1 MKRILLCSSLTI
13 SLLSAVTIDELV
25 KSTHENNYD
34 LKSIEKSIQRTEQQ
48 IKLSKNWQNP
58 MLSFGLTDLW
68 VNDIKARDKEAM
80 QATFIGISQVI
91 PTGSKLDIQEKIAKK
106 DKNIQAQ
113 TLEDKKLELESK
125 IYEYV
130 YTILILE
137 EKYKLLNNYE
147 ENIKKLESLY
157 NSLYKYQKVTQNE
170 ILNSQISSL
179 DISLQKQTLKSMIDN
194 SYLKLEQITYLN
206 IDKIDEKINIKK
218 VEKIEINEEHP
229 QFKIL
234 EENAK
239 KSKDRAAFE
248 RAKKIPDVQ
257 LSVAYFQRDDKFND
271 YLNVSVSFPLAI
283 YNTEDTA
290 RLQAN
295 INANETNDKLAQLK
309 HNYSFQIEL
318 LKNSLNT
325 SYNNYYLI
333 GQKIIPLKQKI
344 QKNIETYN
352 SFEKI
357 KPQESIKNLNELISY
372 ETRAIDELQK
382 YYESY
387 SQLIYFTN
395 KGIK

>member
-34 LKSIEKSIQRTEQQ
+34 LKSIEKSIKRTEQQ

-137 EKYKLLNNYE
+137 EKYKLLNSYE